1 MRTRGPLTTLT
12 AAAFLLFLFVAPGA
26 LVAQPLRFGISPGDL
41 ELVPAPGGTASAT
54 LLVMNHSAQRVRF
67 QVQIQ
72 DIFLRPGGEM
82 DVLPAGTLEWSV
94 AKMARV
100 TPAEF
105 ELEAGQAMPV
115 RVSVTVPPDARGG
128 RYGAVVVSPSPILQ
142 AGGVRGTISIVVPKL
157 AARLLVPVKGTE
169 VVRGAITSMLAA
181 PRPGSRGAD
190 VKVVFRN
197 SGNVHVRTTGEL
209 TILNADG
216 RQLARLPIPE
226 ALVLPSSVREFR
238 LTWEAG
244 ALDPGVYTVRAMM
257 DYGAEVLVAG
267 ELTFTVRK

>member
-1 MRTRGPLTTLT
+1 MWTRGPLTTLT
-12 AAAFLLFLFVAPGA
+12 ATAFLLFVLLAPA
-26 LVAQPLRFGISPGDL
+26 LRAEPLRFGISPGDL
-41 ELVPAPGGTASAT
+41 ELVPGPGGTASAT
-54 LLVMNHSAQRVRF
+54 MLVMNHSARRVRF
-67 QVQIQ
+67 HVQIQ
-72 DIFLRPGGEM
+72 DIFLRPGGEL

-94 AKMARV
+94 AKLARV

-115 RVSVTVPPDARGG
+115 RVSVTVPADARGG
-128 RYGAVVVSPSPILQ
+128 RYGVVVVSPSPILQ
-142 AGGVRGTISIVVPKL
+142 AGGARGTISIVAPKL

-169 VVRGAITSMLAA
+169 VVRGAITGMLAA

-209 TILNADG
+209 TILNAGG

-226 ALVLPSSVREFR
+226 ALVLPSSVREFK
-238 LTWEAG
+238 LTWDTG
-244 ALDPGVYTVRAMM
+244 ALDAGVYTVRAVM
-257 DYGAEVLVAG
+257 DYGADVLVAG

>member
-12 AAAFLLFLFVAPGA
+12 AAAFLLFVLLAPA
-26 LVAQPLRFGISPGDL
+26 LRAEPLRFGISPGDL

-54 LLVMNHSAQRVRF
+54 LLVMNDSAHRVRF
-67 QVQIQ
+67 HVQVQ
-72 DIFLRPGGEM
+72 DIFLRPGGQL

-94 AKMARV
+94 AKLARL
-100 TPAEF
+100 TPSEF
-105 ELEAGQAMPV
+105 ELDAHQAMPI

-128 RYGAVVVSPSPILQ
+128 RYGAVVVAPSPILQ
-142 AGGVRGTISIVVPKL
+142 AGGARGTISIVIPKL
-157 AARLLVPVKGTE
+157 AARLLVHVKGTE
-169 VVRGAITSMLAA
+169 VVRGAITGMLAA
-181 PRPGSRGAD
+181 PRPGNRGAD
-190 VKVVFRN
+190 VKIVFRN

-238 LTWEAG
+238 LAWEAPALEPG
-244 ALDPGVYTVRAMM
+244 AYTVRAVM
-257 DYGAEVLVAG
+257 DYGADALVAG
-267 ELTFTVRK
+267 ELTIPVRK